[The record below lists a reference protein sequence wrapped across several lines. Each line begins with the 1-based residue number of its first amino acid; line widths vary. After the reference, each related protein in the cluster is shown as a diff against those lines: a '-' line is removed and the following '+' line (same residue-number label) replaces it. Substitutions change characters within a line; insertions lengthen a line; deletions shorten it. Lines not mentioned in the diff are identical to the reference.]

1 VGLILEITDVE
12 RLLDKF
18 EKSSI
23 REMKLNLDGS
33 ELFLSKNEYTQ
44 KTEAEAGPVLPAQK
58 AESPLLPKEAAEAA
72 PVVQAEKAASGHA
85 IKSPLVGTI
94 YLHPAPDKPA
104 FVKAGDQVKAGQ
116 TVCIVEAMKMMT
128 EIKSDVSGTVKEVCV
143 ENEDL
148 VECEQTLFLIEE
160 A

>member
-1 VGLILEITDVE
+1 MEITDVE

-23 REMKLNLDGS
+23 REMKLSLDNS
-33 ELFLSKNEYTQ
+33 ELFLSKNEYRE
-44 KTEAEAGPVLPAQK
+44 KAEAAVLPAQQ
-58 AESPLLPKEAAEAA
+58 AESLLLPKEAAEAV

>member
-1 VGLILEITDVE
+1 MEITDVE

-44 KTEAEAGPVLPAQK
+44 KTEAEAGQVLPAQK
-58 AESPLLPKEAAEAA
+58 AESLLLPSEKVEAPEI
-72 PVVQAEKAASGHA
+72 VQAEKAASGHA
-85 IKSPLVGTI
+85 VKSPLVGTI
-94 YLHPAPDKPA
+94 YLQPAPDKPA
-104 FVKAGDQVKAGQ
+104 FVQAGDQVKAGQ

-128 EIKSDVSGTVKEVCV
+128 EIKSDVSGTVKKVCV

>member
-1 VGLILEITDVE
+1 MEITDVE

-58 AESPLLPKEAAEAA
+58 AESLLLPSEKVEAPEI
-72 PVVQAEKAASGHA
+72 VQAEKAASGHA
-85 IKSPLVGTI
+85 VKSPLVGTI
-94 YLHPAPDKPA
+94 YLQPAPDKPA

-128 EIKSDVSGTVKEVCV
+128 EIKSDVTGTVKEVCV

>member
-1 VGLILEITDVE
+1 MEITDVE

-72 PVVQAEKAASGHA
+72 PVVLAEKAASGQA
-85 IKSPLVGTI
+85 VETPQGGTL
-94 YLHPAPDKPA
+94 YLQPAADKPA
-104 FVKAGDQVKAGQ
+104 FVKAGDQSKAGQ

-128 EIKSDVSGTVKEVCV
+128 EIKSDASGTVKEACG

>member
-1 VGLILEITDVE
+1 MILEITDVE

-23 REMKLNLDGS
+23 RELKLSLDNS
-33 ELFLSKNEYTQ
+33 ELFLSKNEYRE
-44 KTEAEAGPVLPAQK
+44 KAEAAVLPAKK
-58 AESPLLPKEAAEAA
+58 AESPAPAASEQDEVAEF
-72 PVVQAEKAASGHA
+72 VQEEKAESGHA
-85 IKSPLVGTI
+85 IKAPLVGTI
-94 YLHPAPDKPA
+94 YLQAAPDKPA
-104 FVKAGDQVKAGQ
+104 FVKAGEPVKAGQ

-128 EIKSDVSGTVKEVCV
+128 EIKSDVSGIVKEVCV

>member
-1 VGLILEITDVE
+1 MEITDVE

-58 AESPLLPKEAAEAA
+58 AESPLLPKEAAEAV

-94 YLHPAPDKPA
+94 YLQPAADKPA

-128 EIKSDVSGTVKEVCV
+128 EIKSDISGTVKEVCV

>member
-1 VGLILEITDVE
+1 MEITDVE

-23 REMKLNLDGS
+23 REMKLSLDNA

-44 KTEAEAGPVLPAQK
+44 KTEAETVLPAKK
-58 AESPLLPKEAAEAA
+58 AESPAPAPAKKAEAAEI
-72 PVVQAEKAASGHA
+72 VQREIAESGHA

-94 YLHPAPDKPA
+94 YLQPAPDKPA

>member
-1 VGLILEITDVE
+1 MILEITDVE

-44 KTEAEAGPVLPAQK
+44 KTEAEAGPVLPVQK
-58 AESPLLPKEAAEAA
+58 AESPLLPKEAAEAV

-94 YLHPAPDKPA
+94 YLQTAPDKPA

>member
-1 VGLILEITDVE
+1 MGLILEITDVE

-72 PVVQAEKAASGHA
+72 PVVQAEKVVSGNA

-94 YLHPAPDKPA
+94 YLQPAP
-104 FVKAGDQVKAGQ
+104 
-116 TVCIVEAMKMMT
+116 
-128 EIKSDVSGTVKEVCV
+128 EIGRAHV
-143 ENEDL
+143 
-148 VECEQTLFLIEE
+148 
-160 A
+160 

>member
-1 VGLILEITDVE
+1 MEITDVE

-33 ELFLSKNEYTQ
+33 ELFLNKNEYTQ
-44 KTEAEAGPVLPAQK
+44 KTEAEACPVLPSEK
-58 AESPLLPKEAAEAA
+58 AEA
-72 PVVQAEKAASGHA
+72 PELVQAEKAESGHA
-85 IKSPLVGTI
+85 VKSPLVGTI
-94 YLHPAPDKPA
+94 YLQPAPDKPA
-104 FVKAGDQVKAGQ
+104 FVQAGDQVKAGQ

>member
-1 VGLILEITDVE
+1 MEITDVE

-23 REMKLNLDGS
+23 REMKLSLDNA

-44 KTEAEAGPVLPAQK
+44 KAEAAPVLPGKK
-58 AESPLLPKEAAEAA
+58 AASPLLPKEAAKAA
-72 PVVQAEKAASGHA
+72 PVVQAEKAESGHA

-94 YLHPAPDKPA
+94 YLQPAPDKPA
-104 FVKAGDQVKAGQ
+104 FVKVGDQVKAGQ

-128 EIKSDVSGTVKEVCV
+128 EIKSDVSGTVKKICV

>member
-1 VGLILEITDVE
+1 MEITDVE

-23 REMKLNLDGS
+23 REMKLSLDNA

-44 KTEAEAGPVLPAQK
+44 KVEAAPVLPGKK
-58 AESPLLPKEAAEAA
+58 AASPLLPKEAAEAT
-72 PVVQAEKAASGHA
+72 PVVQAEKAESGHA

-94 YLHPAPDKPA
+94 YLQPAPDKPA

-128 EIKSDVSGTVKEVCV
+128 EIKSDVSGTVKKICV

>member
-1 VGLILEITDVE
+1 MEITDVE

-94 YLHPAPDKPA
+94 YLQPAADKPA

-148 VECEQTLFLIEE
+148 VNVSKRSF
-160 A
+160 

>member
-1 VGLILEITDVE
+1 MGLILEITDVE

-23 REMKLNLDGS
+23 REMKLSLDNE

-44 KTEAEAGPVLPAQK
+44 KAEAAPVLPGKK
-58 AESPLLPKEAAEAA
+58 AASPLLPKEAAEVA
-72 PVVQAEKAASGHA
+72 PVVQAEKAESGHA

-94 YLHPAPDKPA
+94 YLQPAPDKPA

-128 EIKSDVSGTVKEVCV
+128 EIKSDVSGTVKKICV

>member
-1 VGLILEITDVE
+1 MEITDVE

-44 KTEAEAGPVLPAQK
+44 KAEAEAGPV
-58 AESPLLPKEAAEAA
+58 LPKEAAEAA
-72 PVVQAEKAASGHA
+72 PVVQAEKTVSGHA
-85 IKSPLVGTI
+85 VKSPLVGTI
-94 YLHPAPDKPA
+94 YLQPAPDKPA

>member
-1 VGLILEITDVE
+1 MEITDVE
-12 RLLDKF
+12 KLMDRF

-23 REMKLNLDGS
+23 REMNLSLGDL
-33 ELFLSKNEYTQ
+33 ELFLSKNEVTQ
-44 KTEAEAGPVLPAQK
+44 GQPAPAPAPVREEPAASGPAPSSLPAPAAKEAEGS
-58 AESPLLPKEAAEAA
+58 E
-72 PVVQAEKAASGHA
+72 SGHA

-94 YLHPAPDKPA
+94 YLQAKPDQPP
-104 FVKAGDQVKAGQ
+104 FVKVGDRVAVGQ

-128 EIKSDVSGTVKEVCV
+128 EIKSDVAGIVREVCV

>member
-1 VGLILEITDVE
+1 MEITDVE

-18 EKSSI
+18 ENSSI

-44 KTEAEAGPVLPAQK
+44 KTEAEAGSVLSAQK

-72 PVVQAEKAASGHA
+72 PVVQAEKAVSGHA

-94 YLHPAPDKPA
+94 YLQPAPDKPA
-104 FVKAGDQVKAGQ
+104 FVKTGDHVKAGQ

-160 A
+160 D

>member
-1 VGLILEITDVE
+1 MEITDVE

-23 REMKLNLDGS
+23 REMKLSLDNA

-44 KTEAEAGPVLPAQK
+44 KAEAAPVLPGKK
-58 AESPLLPKEAAEAA
+58 AASPLLPKEAAEAA
-72 PVVQAEKAASGHA
+72 PVVQAEKAESGHA

-94 YLHPAPDKPA
+94 YLQPAPDKPA

-128 EIKSDVSGTVKEVCV
+128 EIKSDVSGTVKKICV

>member
-1 VGLILEITDVE
+1 MILEITDVE

-23 REMKLNLDGS
+23 REMKLSLDNV
-33 ELFLSKNEYTQ
+33 ELFLNKNEYTQ
-44 KTEAEAGPVLPAQK
+44 KTEVEAGPVLPGKK
-58 AESPLLPKEAAEAA
+58 AASPLLPSEKAEA
-72 PVVQAEKAASGHA
+72 PELVQAEKTVSGHA
-85 IKSPLVGTI
+85 VKSPLVGTI
-94 YLHPAPDKPA
+94 YLQPAPDKPA

-128 EIKSDVSGTVKEVCV
+128 EIKSDVSGTVKKVCV